1 MGESHP
7 RDTSAYGDSVEVPAA
22 PGWRGNRLG
31 ASIALHPVE
40 FAHELGALVNGVPQ
54 HQAFADEACPKEGD

>member
-1 MGESHP
+1 MPIARITGQ
-7 RDTSAYGDSVEVPAA
+7 GLAA
-22 PGWRGNRLG
+22 
-31 ASIALHPVE
+31 IALHPVE